1 MEPYRPTR
9 LRRELEI
16 TEVVSVHYFE
26 YSSRYVFE
34 GERHPFW
41 EFLYVDKGEVLVTAG
56 KETRRLRRGDLIFH
70 QPDEFHTVA
79 ADGVCAPNLAV
90 ISFVCASP
98 SMSFFENKVLFTAV
112 LAWLCAQVLK
122 VLLTL
127 VLSKKLNIE
136 RLWGAG
142 GMPSAHSSMVC
153 ALTISLA
160 RVDGVNSPLFALA
173 VIYAFVTMYD
183 AMGVRREAGVHA
195 KLLNKYLNQIEN
207 QNADVDGDGIPDKEV
222 DEIELKEFIGHTPLE
237 VLGGVLL
244 GILVG
249 VTVPM

>member
-1 MEPYRPTR
+1 MVYNP
-9 LRRELEI
+9 
-16 TEVVSVHYFE
+16 
-26 YSSRYVFE
+26 
-34 GERHPFW
+34 
-41 EFLYVDKGEVLVTAG
+41 VLIAG
-56 KETRRLRRGDLIFH
+56 
-70 QPDEFHTVA
+70 A
-79 ADGVCAPNLAV
+79 A
-90 ISFVCASP
+90 
-98 SMSFFENKVLFTAV
+98 
-112 LAWLCAQVLK
+112 AWAAAQVLK
-122 VLLTL
+122 VIINAI
-127 VLSKKLNIE
+127 KGNGFMPE
-136 RLWGAG
+136 RFFGSG

-153 ALTISLA
+153 ALPISLA

>member
-1 MEPYRPTR
+1 MRQCRFLKSFLKTR
-9 LRRELEI
+9 
-16 TEVVSVHYFE
+16 
-26 YSSRYVFE
+26 
-34 GERHPFW
+34 
-41 EFLYVDKGEVLVTAG
+41 
-56 KETRRLRRGDLIFH
+56 
-70 QPDEFHTVA
+70 
-79 ADGVCAPNLAV
+79 C
-90 ISFVCASP
+90 C
-98 SMSFFENKVLFTAV
+98 
-112 LAWLCAQVLK
+112 
-122 VLLTL
+122 LLTL

>member
-1 MEPYRPTR
+1 M
-9 LRRELEI
+9 
-16 TEVVSVHYFE
+16 SVF
-26 YSSRYVFE
+26 
-34 GERHPFW
+34 
-41 EFLYVDKGEVLVTAG
+41 
-56 KETRRLRRGDLIFH
+56 KE
-70 QPDEFHTVA
+70 
-79 ADGVCAPNLAV
+79 
-90 ISFVCASP
+90 
-98 SMSFFENKVLFTAV
+98 FFENKVLFTAV

-127 VLSKKLNIE
+127 VLPKKLNIE